1 MFQDT
6 RSRIKLISTSNP
18 PSPKI
23 IDTNRIRESFRN
35 NIKKEFL
42 INSFHENFERR
53 EKNFSK
59 PIEYSRSISEGKKKI
74 HPFDR
79 CFKASVRDRKGR
91 NFEKSGEE
99 RDEISGRGERVG
111 KDLIRRKLG
120 GGRPHCV

>member
-59 PIEYSRSISEGKKKI
+59 PIEYSRSISQEKKRI
-74 HPFDR
+74 HPFRLIDVSKFR
-79 CFKASVRDRKGR
+79 LEIVRDVILKKVGRKGR
-91 NFEKSGEE
+91 KFREGAKE
-99 RDEISGRGERVG
+99 
-111 KDLIRRKLG
+111 
-120 GGRPHCV
+120 